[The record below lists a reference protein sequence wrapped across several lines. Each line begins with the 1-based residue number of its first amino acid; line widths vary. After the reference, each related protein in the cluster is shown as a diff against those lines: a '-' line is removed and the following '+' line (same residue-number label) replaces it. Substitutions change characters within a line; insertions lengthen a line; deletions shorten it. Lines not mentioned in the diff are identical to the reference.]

1 MPKFVA
7 IARSTL
13 PGTNPGG
20 VSAGDC
26 WLAKSSRLLDI
37 SVTLAKLMDCSI
49 SLLTHVATS
58 PPKLPLSLA
67 YAGSHLPFDST

>member
-1 MPKFVA
+1 MPKLVA

-13 PGTNPGG
+13 PGTNPDG
-20 VSAGDC
+20 VSVGDC

-37 SVTLAKLMDCSI
+37 SVHLAKWMDCSI

-58 PPKLPLSLA
+58 PPKLPLSLTCTA
-67 YAGSHLPFDST
+67 SHLPFDSD